1 MKEQERNFL
10 FFFCCQ
16 SIRRELP
23 VAGPVGC
30 RRVPEF
36 VKPKCE
42 TFFKIYKKGL
52 KMVRKWFTMNS
63 SGRKW

>member
-1 MKEQERNFL
+1 M
-10 FFFCCQ
+10 
-16 SIRRELP
+16 
-23 VAGPVGC
+23 AGPVGC